1 MIKIAIFAEGQTEL
15 FFIRN
20 LLFKV
25 IDNSKLKLDCFKL
38 RGGRMMPVS
47 FPFSSPTPH
56 VDFLIIN
63 VGNDEK
69 VLSAIKE
76 REEKLFSVG
85 YQRIIGLRDMYSKVY
100 DSRSHGVIND
110 KVTKDVIESAQEI
123 IDDMSNPDSIR
134 LYFAIM
140 EMEAWFL
147 SMYNLFSKIN
157 GTLSI
162 NYIENKLKI
171 NLKTID
177 PQKEFYKPSNM
188 IFKILRL
195 IGRKYDKSEDDSE
208 MICSKMAI
216 TDFDNAIEKGRC
228 STFKDFYG
236 EIKGI
241 NAN

>member
-1 MIKIAIFAEGQTEL
+1 MIKIAVFTEGQTEL
-15 FFIRN
+15 IFVRKI
-20 LLFKV
+20 LLEV
-25 IDNSKLKLDCFKL
+25 IDKSKLSFECIKLH
-38 RGGRMMPVS
+38 GGKE
-47 FPFSSPTPH
+47 
-56 VDFLIIN
+56 FLVPYPYTSRDPNLHFMIVN
-63 VGNDEK
+63 VGNDGK
-69 VLSAIKE
+69 VLDAIKE
-76 REEKLFSVG
+76 REKRLFAIG
-85 YQRIIGLRDMYSKVY
+85 YQRIIGLRDMFSENYRKRS
-100 DSRSHGVIND
+100 SRVIND
-110 KVTKDVIESAQEI
+110 KVTKDFIKSAQETI
-123 IDDMSNPDSIR
+123 NDMSRPDRIR

-140 EMEAWFL
+140 EIEAWFL

-177 PQKEFYKPSNM
+177 PQKKFYKPSNM
-188 IFKILRL
+188 IVKILRL
-195 IGRKYDKSEDDSE
+195 MGRKYDKSEDDSE